1 MTQLCDALLLV
12 LAALAQGTVI
22 IWTIGALSGLR
33 PQRRAAND
41 LTNCLEEMGG

>member
-33 PQRRAAND
+33 PRARSAND
-41 LTNCLEEMGG
+41 LMSWIEEIAK